1 MESRRSWLQSWR
13 TSLVP
18 NAPRRERRRRSENR
32 NPRLRRHEMKRLLA
46 ILVTLLAVFISKAQG
61 QQSQQ
66 LPMMHMSGILGL
78 VETVPL
84 PGDGYMDHLA
94 ADVKGQRLF
103 ISGEAAK
110 SLIAV
115 DLRAGKVIHETK
127 GLSAMPKKPFYLP
140 ETNEVWMTLTDSTV
154 VAISGTT
161 YEVTKTVKLSGYG
174 DPNRGA
180 DNAAYDPAAHLIY
193 AGVEV
198 FEDFGGSGQHGSTD
212 ASIDIVDTRSAKLV
226 GSIKLPGGDPA
237 GITIEPSGKRLY
249 VTMGDIVGGDSHV
262 AVVDLEKRAVVA
274 QWPITGGPVPHTA
287 GLDAAHHRLFVGSRT
302 IAHTGNIGGGHQHE
316 PGKLVVMDTETG
328 KVVQVLDSVGGAD
341 DLQYDAAT
349 GRVYFVGTT
358 GTVAVFK
365 EMDPDHFQLL
375 GKVPTGAISKTGL
388 WVPELNRFYSAVPR
402 HYILTARHGTQDLQ
416 ADLLKELNIAQGVT
430 AREKKSGWQ
439 TSMLSDLVIEE
450 AHLMVFDYLP

>member
-1 MESRRSWLQSWR
+1 MTRF
-13 TSLVP
+13 
-18 NAPRRERRRRSENR
+18 
-32 NPRLRRHEMKRLLA
+32 LA
-46 ILVTLLAVFISKAQG
+46 ILVMLLTAFVSKVQG
-61 QQSQQ
+61 QESMSQQ
-66 LPMMHMSGILGL
+66 LPMMHMAGILGL
-78 VETVPL
+78 VETIPL

-94 ADVKGQRLF
+94 VDVKGQRLF
-103 ISGEAAK
+103 VSGEAAK
-110 SLIAV
+110 SLITV

-140 ETNEVWMTLTDSTV
+140 ETDEVWMTLTDSSI
-154 VAISGTT
+154 VAITGTT
-161 YEVTKTVKLSGYG
+161 YEVVKTVKLSGYG

-180 DNAAYDPAAHLIY
+180 DNAAYDPASHLIY

-198 FEDFGGSGQHGSTD
+198 FENFGGSGQHGSTD
-212 ASIDIVDTRSAKLV
+212 ASIDIVDTKTAKLV

-237 GITIEPSGKRLY
+237 GITIEPSGKKLY
-249 VTMGDIVGGDSHV
+249 VTMGDIVDGDSHV

-316 PGKLVVMDTETG
+316 PGKLVVIDTETG

-341 DLQYDAAT
+341 DLQYDAPT
-349 GRVYFVGTT
+349 GRIYFVGTT

-388 WVPELNRFYSAVPR
+388 WVPELKRFYSAVPR
-402 HYILTARHGTQDLQ
+402 HYVLTARHGTQDFQ

>member
-1 MESRRSWLQSWR
+1 MMRRLF
-13 TSLVP
+13 
-18 NAPRRERRRRSENR
+18 
-32 NPRLRRHEMKRLLA
+32 A
-46 ILVTLLAVFISKAQG
+46 IFVAVLGVFVCRAQG
-61 QQSQQ
+61 QDSINQQ
-66 LPMMHMSGILGL
+66 LPMMHMAGILGL
-78 VETVPL
+78 VETIPL

-94 ADVKGQRLF
+94 IDVKGQRLF
-103 ISGEAAK
+103 VSGEAAK
-110 SLIAV
+110 SLIVV

-140 ETNEVWMTLTDSTV
+140 ETDEVWTTLTDSSV
-154 VAISGTT
+154 VAISGST
-161 YEVTKTVKLSGYG
+161 YEVIKTVKLSGYG

-180 DNAAYDPAAHLIY
+180 DNAAYDPATHLIY

-212 ASIDIVDTRSAKLV
+212 ASIDIVDTKTAKLV
-226 GSIKLPGGDPA
+226 GSVKLPGGDPA
-237 GITIEPSGKRLY
+237 GIAIEPSGKKLY
-249 VTMGDIVGGDSHV
+249 VTMGDIVDGESHV
-262 AVVDLEKRAVVA
+262 AVLDLEKRAVVA

-302 IAHTGNIGGGHQHE
+302 IAHTGNIGGGHQRE
-316 PGKLVVMDTETG
+316 PGKLVVIDTETG

-341 DLQYDAAT
+341 DLQYDPVT
-349 GRVYFVGTT
+349 SRIYFVGTT

-365 EMDPDHFQLL
+365 EIDPDHFELL

-388 WVPELNRFYSAVPR
+388 WVPELKRFYSAVPR
-402 HYILTARHGTQDLQ
+402 HYVLTARHGTQDFQ

-450 AHLMVFDYLP
+450 AHLMVFDYVP

>member
-1 MESRRSWLQSWR
+1 
-13 TSLVP
+13 
-18 NAPRRERRRRSENR
+18 
-32 NPRLRRHEMKRLLA
+32 MKRILA
-46 ILVTLLAVFISKAQG
+46 ILVTVLTVFIPKAQG

-66 LPMMHMSGILGL
+66 LPMVHMSGLLGL
-78 VETVPL
+78 AEIIPL
-84 PGDGYMDHLA
+84 PGDGYMDHLT

-103 ISGEAAK
+103 ISGEAEK
-110 SLIAV
+110 SLIVV
-115 DLRAGKVIHETK
+115 DLRAGKVIHVTK
-127 GLSAMPKKPFYLP
+127 GLPAMPKKPFYLP
-140 ETNEVWMTLTDSTV
+140 ETNEVWVTLTDSTV
-154 VAISGTT
+154 AAINGTT
-161 YEVTKTVKLSGYG
+161 YKITKTVKLSGYG

-212 ASIDIVDTRSAKLV
+212 ASIDIVDTKTAQLV

-262 AVVDLEKRAVVA
+262 AVIDLEKRAVVA

-287 GLDAAHHRLFVGSRT
+287 GLDPVHHRLFVGSRMK
-302 IAHTGNIGGGHQHE
+302 AHTGDIGGGHQHE
-316 PGKLVVMDTETG
+316 PGRLTVIDTETG
-328 KVVQVLDSVGGAD
+328 KVIQGLDSVGGAD

-349 GRVYFVGTT
+349 GRIYFVGTT

-375 GKVPTGAISKTGL
+375 GKVATGAISKTGL
-388 WVPELNRFYSAVPR
+388 WVPELKRFYSAVPR
-402 HYILTARHGTQDLQ
+402 HYVITARHGTGNLQ
-416 ADLLKELNIAQGVT
+416 ADLLEELNIAQGVT
-430 AREKKSGWQ
+430 KRDKNAGWE

>member
-1 MESRRSWLQSWR
+1 
-13 TSLVP
+13 
-18 NAPRRERRRRSENR
+18 
-32 NPRLRRHEMKRLLA
+32 MKRFLA
-46 ILVTLLAVFISKAQG
+46 ILVTLLTAFVSRAQG
-61 QQSQQ
+61 QQATNQQ

-78 VETVPL
+78 VETIPL

-115 DLRAGKVIHETK
+115 DLRTGKVIHETK

-212 ASIDIVDTRSAKLV
+212 ASIDIVDTRTAKLV

-328 KVVQVLDSVGGAD
+328 KVVQLLDSVGGAD

-349 GRVYFVGTT
+349 GRIYFVGTT

>member
-1 MESRRSWLQSWR
+1 
-13 TSLVP
+13 
-18 NAPRRERRRRSENR
+18 
-32 NPRLRRHEMKRLLA
+32 MKRFLA
-46 ILVTLLAVFISKAQG
+46 ILVALLTAFVSKAQA
-61 QQSQQ
+61 QQSTSQQ

-78 VETVPL
+78 VETIPL
-84 PGDGYMDHLA
+84 PGDGYMDHLT
-94 ADVKGQRLF
+94 ADVNGQRLF

-110 SLIAV
+110 SLITV

-140 ETNEVWMTLTDSTV
+140 DTNEVWMTLTDSTV
-154 VAISGTT
+154 VAISGTS

-180 DNAAYDPAAHLIY
+180 DNAAYDPATHLIY

-212 ASIDIVDTRSAKLV
+212 ASIDIVDTKTAKLV

-316 PGKLVVMDTETG
+316 PGKLVVIDTETG

-341 DLQYDAAT
+341 DLQYDEPT
-349 GRVYFVGTT
+349 GRIYFVGTT

-388 WVPELNRFYSAVPR
+388 WVPELKRFYSAVPR

>member
-1 MESRRSWLQSWR
+1 M
-13 TSLVP
+13 
-18 NAPRRERRRRSENR
+18 NR
-32 NPRLRRHEMKRLLA
+32 FLA
-46 ILVTLLAVFISKAQG
+46 ILVTLLAAFASKANG
-61 QQSQQ
+61 QQSTSQQ

-78 VETVPL
+78 VETIPL
-84 PGDGYMDHLA
+84 PGDGYMDHLT

-110 SLIAV
+110 SLMTV

-127 GLSAMPKKPFYLP
+127 GLSAMPKKPFYLSD
-140 ETNEVWMTLTDSTV
+140 TNEVWMTLTDSTV
-154 VAISGTT
+154 VAISGAT

-212 ASIDIVDTRSAKLV
+212 ASIDIVDTKTAKLV

-328 KVVQVLDSVGGAD
+328 KVVQALDSVGGAD

-349 GRVYFVGTT
+349 GRIYFVGTT

-365 EMDPDHFQLL
+365 ELDPDHFQLL

-388 WVPELNRFYSAVPR
+388 WVPELKRFYSAVPR
-402 HYILTARHGTQDLQ
+402 HYVLTARHGTQDLQ
-416 ADLLKELNIAQGVT
+416 ADLLKELNIAQGVS

-450 AHLMVFDYLP
+450 AHLMIFDYLP

>member
-1 MESRRSWLQSWR
+1 MRR
-13 TSLVP
+13 P
-18 NAPRRERRRRSENR
+18 FAI
-32 NPRLRRHEMKRLLA
+32 LA
-46 ILVTLLAVFISKAQG
+46 ILLAVLVSKAQG
-61 QQSQQ
+61 QYSTGQQ
-66 LPMMHMSGILGL
+66 LPMTHMSGLL
-78 VETVPL
+78 SLAETIPL
-84 PGDGYMDHLA
+84 PGDGYMDHLTV
-94 ADVKGQRLF
+94 DVKGQRLF

-127 GLSAMPKKPFYLP
+127 GLSAMPKKAFYLP
-140 ETNEVWMTLTDSTV
+140 GTNEIWVTLTDSS
-154 VAISGTT
+154 VAAVSGAT

-174 DPNRGA
+174 DPNKGA
-180 DNAAYDPAAHLIY
+180 DNAAYDPATHRIY

-198 FEDFGGSGQHGSTD
+198 FEDFVGSGQHGSNH
-212 ASIDIVDTRSAKLV
+212 ASIDIVDTETAKLV
-226 GSIKLPGGDPA
+226 GSIPLPGGDPA

-249 VTMGDIVGGDSHV
+249 VAMGDIVDGESHV
-262 AVVDLEKRAVVA
+262 AVIDLERRAVVA

-328 KVVQVLDSVGGAD
+328 KVVQVLDSIGGAD
-341 DLQYDAAT
+341 DLQYDAPT
-349 GRVYFVGTT
+349 GRIYFSGTT

-365 EMDPDHFQLL
+365 ELDPDHFQLL

-388 WVPELNRFYSAVPR
+388 WVPELKRFYSAVPR
-402 HYILTARHGTQDLQ
+402 HYVITARHGTTDLQ
-416 ADLLKELNIAQGVT
+416 GDLLKELNIAQGVT
-430 AREKKSGWQ
+430 SREKGAGWQ

-450 AHLMVFDYLP
+450 AHLMVFDYMP

>member
-1 MESRRSWLQSWR
+1 
-13 TSLVP
+13 
-18 NAPRRERRRRSENR
+18 
-32 NPRLRRHEMKRLLA
+32 MKRFLA
-46 ILVTLLAVFISKAQG
+46 ILVTLLTAFVSKAQG
-61 QQSQQ
+61 QQATNQQ

-140 ETNEVWMTLTDSTV
+140 ETDEVWMTLTDSTV

-212 ASIDIVDTRSAKLV
+212 ASIDIVDTRTAKLV
-226 GSIKLPGGDPA
+226 GSVKLPGGDPA

-349 GRVYFVGTT
+349 GRIYFVGTT

>member
-1 MESRRSWLQSWR
+1 
-13 TSLVP
+13 
-18 NAPRRERRRRSENR
+18 
-32 NPRLRRHEMKRLLA
+32 MKSFIA
-46 ILVTLLAVFISKAQG
+46 IVVTLLTIFVSKAQG
-61 QQSQQ
+61 QQSTSQQ

-78 VETVPL
+78 VETIPL
-84 PGDGYMDHLA
+84 PGDGYMDHLTI
-94 ADVKGQRLF
+94 DVKGQRLF

-127 GLSAMPKKPFYLP
+127 GLSAMPKKAFYLP
-140 ETNEVWMTLTDSTV
+140 ETNEVWVTLTDSTV

-161 YEVTKTVKLSGYG
+161 YEITKTVKLSGYG

-193 AGVEV
+193 VGVEV
-198 FEDFGGSGQHGSTD
+198 FEDFGGSGQHGGTD
-212 ASIDIVDTRSAKLV
+212 ASIDIVDAETAKLV

-262 AVVDLEKRAVVA
+262 AVVDLEKRAVIA

-287 GLDAAHHRLFVGSRT
+287 GLDAGHHRLFVGSRT
-302 IAHTGNIGGGHQHE
+302 IAHTGDVGGGHQHE

-349 GRVYFVGTT
+349 GRIYFVGTT

-388 WVPELNRFYSAVPR
+388 WVPELKRFYAAVPR
-402 HYILTARHGTQDLQ
+402 HFVLTARHGTEDIQ
-416 ADLLKELNIAQGVT
+416 ADLLKELNIAKGVT
-430 AREKKSGWQ
+430 KRDKNAGWQ
-439 TSMLSDLVIEE
+439 TSILSDLVIEE

>member
-1 MESRRSWLQSWR
+1 
-13 TSLVP
+13 V
-18 NAPRRERRRRSENR
+18 
-32 NPRLRRHEMKRLLA
+32 KRFLA
-46 ILVTLLAVFISKAQG
+46 ILVTLLTAFVSKAQG
-61 QQSQQ
+61 QESMSQQ
-66 LPMMHMSGILGL
+66 LPMMHMAGILGL
-78 VETVPL
+78 VETIPL

-94 ADVKGQRLF
+94 VDVKGQRLF
-103 ISGEAAK
+103 VSGEAAK
-110 SLIAV
+110 SLIVV

-140 ETNEVWMTLTDSTV
+140 ETDEVWMTLTDSSV

-161 YEVTKTVKLSGYG
+161 YEVVKTVKLSGYG

-180 DNAAYDPAAHLIY
+180 DNAAYDPASHLIY

-198 FEDFGGSGQHGSTD
+198 FENFGGSGQHGSTD
-212 ASIDIVDTRSAKLV
+212 ASIDIVDTKTAKLV

-237 GITIEPSGKRLY
+237 GITIEPSGKKLY
-249 VTMGDIVGGDSHV
+249 VTMGDIVDGDSHV

-316 PGKLVVMDTETG
+316 PGKLVVIDTETG

-341 DLQYDAAT
+341 DLQYDAPT
-349 GRVYFVGTT
+349 GRIYFVGTT

-388 WVPELNRFYSAVPR
+388 WVPELKRFYSAVPR
-402 HYILTARHGTQDLQ
+402 HYVLTARHGTQDFQ

>member
-1 MESRRSWLQSWR
+1 
-13 TSLVP
+13 
-18 NAPRRERRRRSENR
+18 
-32 NPRLRRHEMKRLLA
+32 MKRFLA
-46 ILVTLLAVFISKAQG
+46 ILVTLLTAFVSRAQG
-61 QQSQQ
+61 QESVSQQ
-66 LPMMHMSGILGL
+66 LPMMHMAGILGL
-78 VETVPL
+78 VETIPL
-84 PGDGYMDHLA
+84 PGDGYMDHLTV
-94 ADVKGQRLF
+94 DVKGQRLF
-103 ISGEAAK
+103 VSGEAAK
-110 SLIAV
+110 SLVTV

-140 ETNEVWMTLTDSTV
+140 ETDEVWMTLTDSSI
-154 VAISGTT
+154 VAISGTN
-161 YEVTKTVKLSGYG
+161 YEVVKTVKLSGYG

-180 DNAAYDPAAHLIY
+180 DNAAYDPASHLIY

-198 FEDFGGSGQHGSTD
+198 FENFGGSGQHGSTD
-212 ASIDIVDTRSAKLV
+212 ASIDIVDTKTAKLV

-249 VTMGDIVGGDSHV
+249 VTMGDIVDGESHV
-262 AVVDLEKRAVVA
+262 AVIDLEKRAVVA

-302 IAHTGNIGGGHQHE
+302 IAHTGNIGGGHQRE
-316 PGKLVVMDTETG
+316 PGKLVVIDTETG

-349 GRVYFVGTT
+349 GRIYFVGTT

-388 WVPELNRFYSAVPR
+388 WVPELKRFYSAVPR
-402 HYILTARHGTQDLQ
+402 HYVLTARHGTQDFQ